1 MMRRLR
7 QLAADLV
14 YMLDA
19 YAWLPMAV
27 VLVLLAVAELIDS
40 PVLNP
45 QNFGAL

>member
-1 MMRRLR
+1 VKRLR
-7 QLAADLV
+7 QLAAGLV
-14 YMLDA
+14 YLLDT

-27 VLVLLAVAELIDS
+27 VLVLLALAELIDS